1 MTILDINRFAIKW
14 FIMKKNIKQL
24 IHIFKRLNSVFVF
37 ICVNFIHYQAY
48 SNDFFEV
55 ENISIDIIYEDISFA
70 RNEANNK
77 AILIGFDR
85 LLSWKLDNNN
95 YTYIKTILSNDAKT
109 PNLKDF
115 IAGYKIHYEKISDI
129 KYQAEFSILFNIV
142 NIKKWL
148 NSNDIYF
155 YENLNSKIIIL
166 NANFNNFKN
175 WRLMIDNIEGMR
187 EILDFRVLS
196 LTYNSSL
203 IQVSINI
210 ENETSLFNIFNKSRI
225 DIQKRLNT
233 NNEYNISLIDYNK
246 TIMDSFD
253 TDDKNNKKDSLIL
266 LTE

>member
-1 MTILDINRFAIKW
+1 M
-14 FIMKKNIKQL
+14 MQKQANA
-24 IHIFKRLNSVFVF
+24 K
-37 ICVNFIHYQAY
+37 
-48 SNDFFEV
+48 DFFTID
-55 ENISIDIIYEDISFA
+55 NISIDIVSEDISLA
-70 RNEANNK
+70 RNKANDK
-77 AILIGFDR
+77 AIFIGLDR
-85 LLSWKLDNNN
+85 LLSWKLNNN
-95 YTYIKTILSNDAKT
+95 DYILMKNILNDINNV
-109 PNLKDF
+109 PNVKEF
-115 IAGYKIHYEKISDI
+115 VAGYKIHYEKISDI

>member
-1 MTILDINRFAIKW
+1 MVNEN
-14 FIMKKNIKQL
+14 KNIKQL
-24 IHIFKRLNSVFVF
+24 IHIFKTLNSIFVF
-37 ICVNFIHYQAY
+37 IFIIMMQKQVNAT
-48 SNDFFEV
+48 DFFTI
-55 ENISIDIIYEDISFA
+55 ENISIDIVYEDISLA
-70 RNEANNK
+70 RDKANNK
-77 AILIGFDR
+77 AIFIGLDR
-85 LLSWKLDNNN
+85 FLSWKLNNN
-95 YTYIKTILSNDAKT
+95 DYILMKNILNDINNV
-109 PNLKDF
+109 PNVKEF
-115 IAGYKIHYEKISDI
+115 VAGYKIHYEKISDI
-129 KYQAEFSILFNIV
+129 KYQAEFSILFNIA

-148 NSNDIYF
+148 NSNNIYF